1 VNDIKA
7 LGTLSLFAIGILA
20 GVVAHSFIDKG
31 PAESPYPSLQRI
43 DEPRVAHDVV
53 SAIGA
58 DDAQALSRLMTADML
73 TALDTALQP
82 VVDVRGTKFVG
93 AVESEGRLLSAYT
106 ATGKTTDGIDFV
118 VGFVLRVSNDQVVG
132 VN

>member
-1 VNDIKA
+1 VNDAKA
-7 LGTLSLFAIGILA
+7 MATLSLFAIGILA
-20 GVVAHSFIDKG
+20 GVVVHSFVDRG
-31 PAESPYPSLQRI
+31 PAESPYPALQRV

-53 SAIGA
+53 GAIAG
-58 DDAQALSRLMTADML
+58 DDAQALSRLMPADML
-73 TALDTALQP
+73 TALDAALQP
-82 VVDVRGTKFVG
+82 VVDVRATKFVG

-118 VGFVLRVSNDQVVG
+118 VGFVLRVANDQVVG